1 VDVWIY
7 AQSRVVAE
15 AFSHLVTGFGFHPLT
30 CPQPPAEADVALWAP
45 SRIRTPLPA
54 PPAVPT
60 LVVTEASDNVLVELL
75 QRGYRGFLRPDDGG
89 EKLKVALEAVCRGE
103 VWARRDLMSR
113 ALTGYAGSHDD
124 KPAPTPRE
132 VDVLTLLVKGFP
144 NRVIGERL
152 GISERT
158 VKSHVS
164 SLLAKYRV
172 TSRVELVVSVLHD
185 FQDVSRAT
193 SS

>member
-1 VDVWIY
+1 MDVWIY

-15 AFSHLVTGFGFHPLT
+15 AFSHLVSEFGFRPLT
-30 CPQPPAEADVALWAP
+30 GPQPPPGADVALWAP
-45 SRIRTPLPA
+45 SRIQAPLPG
-54 PPAVPT
+54 PSMLPT
-60 LVVTEASDNVLVELL
+60 LVVTEASDAVLVELL

-113 ALTGYAGSHDD
+113 ALTGYAGRHGEA
-124 KPAPTPRE
+124 PAPTPRE
-132 VDVLTLLVKGFP
+132 VDVLTLLVKGLP
-144 NRVIGERL
+144 NRVIGQRL

-172 TSRVELVVSVLHD
+172 TSRVELVVSVLND
-185 FQDVSRAT
+185 LQDAAGARPG
-193 SS
+193 